1 MHRWT
6 KRSLVLVMVAALVC
20 TTTGFSALAQDQ
32 KLEDKVTPEGMM
44 VDFVLLRPLG
54 VVATVVGT
62 AFFIVSLPFSGPSGS
77 ADVAFKKLV
86 KEPASFTFA
95 RPLGQVSD

>member
-1 MHRWT
+1 MHRWS
-6 KRSLVLVMVAALVC
+6 KRSLVLLMVVTLVC

-32 KLEDKVTPEGMM
+32 KLEDKVTPEGMIA
-44 VDFVLLRPLG
+44 DFVLVRPLG
-54 VVATVVGT
+54 FVATVVGT

-86 KEPASFTFA
+86 KEPACFTFT
-95 RPLGQVSD
+95 RPLGQLDY